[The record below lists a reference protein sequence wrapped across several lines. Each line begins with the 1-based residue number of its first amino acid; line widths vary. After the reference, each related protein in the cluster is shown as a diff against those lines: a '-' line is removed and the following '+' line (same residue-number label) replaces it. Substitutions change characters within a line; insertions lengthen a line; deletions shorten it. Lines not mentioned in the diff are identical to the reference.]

1 MDFEQRVKLNYDRLS
16 DSDKEMVYYI
26 QQNKKEVVGLSAVEF
41 AGKTLTSKSSV
52 SRLSKKLGLN
62 GFSELKYILSQEIK
76 QTFIPPEDF
85 VSQLK
90 GNVDKTFQYS
100 NQVNF
105 QPLLNKIASCKN
117 LFIYATGFTQ
127 NNYSKE
133 FSNDLFLSGKP
144 NFLISGETNFD
155 MISQTLTSEDLVI
168 VTSLSGET
176 PGIKDTIKKIN
187 LSKVPICSVTS
198 FGKNFLSD
206 NSDYQ
211 LYYEVSELPNST
223 IGSGKSMIGLNMIL
237 IILSYK
243 YREFVLFDE

>member
-1 MDFEQRVKLNYDRLS
+1 MNFEQRVKLNYDNLS
-16 DSDKEMVYYI
+16 ESDKEMVSYI
-26 QQNKKEVVGLSAVEF
+26 QHNKKEVVGLSAVEF
-41 AGKTLTSKSSV
+41 GERVLSSKSSV

-62 GFSELKYILSQEIK
+62 GFSELKYILSQGMN

-90 GNVDKTFQYS
+90 ENIDKTFQYS

-105 QPLLNKIASCKN
+105 QPLLTKMKSCKS
-117 LFIYATGFTQ
+117 LYIYATGFTQ

-168 VTSLSGET
+168 ITSLSGET
-176 PGIKDTIKKIN
+176 RGINDIIKNLYLNKIP
-187 LSKVPICSVTS
+187 VCSVTA

-206 NSDYQ
+206 NSEYQ
-211 LYYEVSELPNST
+211 LYYEVSDLPNAT
-223 IGSGKSMIGLNMIL
+223 TGLGKSMIGLNTIL
-237 IILSYK
+237 TILSYK
-243 YREFVLFDE
+243 YREFILFDE